1 MSAPAP
7 FIHALAARPEDI
19 DDLGHVNNVVYLRW
33 VQEVA
38 TAHWLAKSTPL
49 LRDAHAWVVLRHEID
64 YRAPVY
70 LGDALVGQTWV
81 GKAEGARFERFVRL
95 LKNDVPVAEAKTIWC
110 LLDSASG
117 KPKRIPPEIEKLLA
131 MP

>member
-1 MSAPAP
+1 M
-7 FIHALAARPEDI
+7 HAHAYFAHPVTVRPEDI
-19 DDLGHVNNVVYLRW
+19 DDMGHVNNVVYLRW

-38 TAHWLAKSTPL
+38 TAHWLAKSTPS

-81 GKAEGARFERFVRL
+81 GKAEGARFDRWVRL
-95 LKNDVPVAEAKTIWC
+95 LKGDVTVAEAKTIWC

-117 KPKRIPPEIEKLLA
+117 KPKRIPAEIEQLLA
-131 MP
+131 LP